1 VSLSDSADY
10 LFSSYRER
18 LIEHL
23 FVGEILRVLWLAGVP
38 QVEVLRS
45 EVDGTGYDVVL
56 ECRSITRHVQLKAAR
71 LGGTRAN
78 VGVNVNLEKKASG
91 CVVWVY
97 FDPETLRLGPFYWF
111 GGSPG
116 EPLPSLNDY
125 NVGKHTKGDASG
137 HKAERP
143 NIRVVPRGEFE
154 KVDTAAEL
162 VTLLFGTQEG
172 KA

>member
-1 VSLSDSADY
+1 MDDKADY

-23 FVGEILRVLWLAGVP
+23 FVGEVLRALWLEGIP

-56 ECRSITRHVQLKAAR
+56 GCQAITRHVQLKAAR
-71 LGGTRAN
+71 IGGKRAS
-78 VGVNVNLEKKASG
+78 VGINLNLAHKPSG

-97 FDPETLRLGPFYWF
+97 FDPKTLQLGPFYWF
-111 GGSPG
+111 GGAPG
-116 EPLPSLNDY
+116 QPLPSVAHMK
-125 NVGKHTKGDASG
+125 VGKHTKGDALG

-143 NIRVVPRGEFE
+143 NIRLVPKSKFQ
-154 KVDTAAEL
+154 KVDTIAEL
-162 VTLLFGTQEG
+162 VTCLFGVDKGRT
-172 KA
+172 